1 MEWGLVG
8 KEGGLTPNVVCP
20 PSQRTVSSSGPLWL
34 PESSSLLSSDPEVVV
49 AVGFPGGETP

>member
-1 MEWGLVG
+1 MGQLG
-8 KEGGLTPNVVCP
+8 ASSLITA
-20 PSQRTVSSSGPLWL
+20 PSQRTISPSGPLCL